1 MNAASDRPTRKA
13 ASFMLRQVV
22 DFLSFAVH
30 HYQLSIEEVAMVCL
44 VGVESTRP
52 IVDDIF
58 MSTNFGYE
66 GDVLPNDERPA
77 VSLKF
82 IYATLGINR
91 ETARRKMERL
101 VQKGFIVKTPEGFIL
116 PMQVGDTDFSREL
129 RTYLLNRF
137 EAIAGQVDRVR
148 GQ

>member
-1 MNAASDRPTRKA
+1 MNAETDRPTRKA
-13 ASFMLRQVV
+13 SSFLLRHIV
-22 DFLSFAVH
+22 DFLSFAVN

-44 VGVESTRP
+44 VAVESTRP
-52 IVDDIF
+52 IVDDTF
-58 MSTNFGYE
+58 MSTNFGFE
-66 GDVLPNDERPA
+66 RDVLPLEERPA

-82 IYATLGINR
+82 VYATLGINR

-101 VQKGFIVKTPEGFIL
+101 VNKGFIIKTPEGYIL
-116 PMQVGDTDFSREL
+116 PMQAGETDFSREL

-137 EAIAGQVDRVR
+137 EAIAGQMDRVR